1 MQMAS
6 DSEDSGAGL
15 AEIIMNLFSTLDM
28 QAASQ
33 LSYLLHSAQAVKHV
47 AVSLLVKTFSC
58 Y

>member
-6 DSEDSGAGL
+6 DSEHSGAGL
-15 AEIIMNLFSTLDM
+15 AEIIMNLSSTLEM

-47 AVSLLVKTFSC
+47 AVSLHVKLFHVI
-58 Y
+58 

>member
-1 MQMAS
+1 MAS

-47 AVSLLVKTFSC
+47 AVSLHVKTFSC